1 MEPHMKRWMACG
13 IAVCAVAAFP
23 SCALRNTHEN
33 LNAALWMQTSAEYE
47 MSTTM
52 AYDRAEGLLEASI
65 ARAKE
70 DPQWTAA
77 IEQTGNL
84 SAKPFA
90 VVLDVDE
97 TVLDNHRFQGQL
109 TRARA
114 GQFDKTLWA
123 DWIQHFDA
131 PAVKGARA
139 FAQHATER
147 GVKLMFVTSRTS
159 RARPRT
165 LMDLRGE
172 LQIAVDPD
180 DLWMVPDKES
190 NSDIRPTDLD
200 GNKALRR
207 ARIGERYRILLLVGD
222 DLGDFVPVAGMDW
235 KARRA
240 EAYKYAAYWS
250 SRWVLLP
257 NPTYGS
263 WEHSLYEAGDHN
275 DKQRLARKWRL
286 LEGMDAPAKP

>member
-1 MEPHMKRWMACG
+1 MESHMKRWIACG
-13 IAVCAVAAFP
+13 IAVCAAAVFP

-52 AYDRAEGLLEASI
+52 TYDRAEGLLEASI

-109 TRARA
+109 TRNRA
-114 GQFDKTLWA
+114 GAFDDALWS
-123 DWIQHFDA
+123 DWIARFDA
-131 PAVKGARA
+131 PGVKGARA
-139 FAQHATER
+139 FAQHATR
-147 GVKLMFVTSRTS
+147 AGVKLLFVTSRKS
-159 RARPRT
+159 SARPRT
-165 LMDLRGE
+165 LTDLQSE
-172 LQIAVDPD
+172 LQIAVGAD
-180 DLWMVPDKES
+180 DLWMVPDTEP
-190 NSDIRPTDLD
+190 NGDIRPTDLKGD
-200 GNKALRR
+200 KTLRR
-207 ARIGERYRILLLVGD
+207 ARIAEQYRIVLLVGD

-235 KARRA
+235 QARRA
-240 EAYKYAAYWS
+240 EAGKYAEYWS
-250 SRWVLLP
+250 SR
-257 NPTYGS
+257 
-263 WEHSLYEAGDHN
+263 
-275 DKQRLARKWRL
+275 
-286 LEGMDAPAKP
+286 